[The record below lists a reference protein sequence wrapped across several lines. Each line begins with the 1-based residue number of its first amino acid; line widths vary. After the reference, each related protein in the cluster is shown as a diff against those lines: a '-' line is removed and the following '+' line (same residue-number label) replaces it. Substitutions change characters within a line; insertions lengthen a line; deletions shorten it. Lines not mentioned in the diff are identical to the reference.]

1 MKNKKLNISVIGL
14 GVGYAHAKAI
24 KKEKNLNLLSIFD
37 VNKQKSKKLSKI
49 LNCDYKRKFEDI
61 FENKELDG
69 VVIASPD
76 DKHCEQII
84 TSIKN
89 SKSFFCEK
97 PFCNNY
103 DELIKIKKVLEIKKN
118 TSFES
123 NLILRTVPVY
133 KWLKDKIKKGYF
145 GEIYSIEGSYLY
157 GRSEKITKG
166 WRGKAKNYSGM
177 NGGGIHMIDLV
188 CWLLNKKPKEVY
200 SYGNKICF
208 QKFNYRFMDFEN
220 SIFYFDKD
228 LTASINV
235 HLGCIHKHHH
245 ILKIYGT
252 KKTFIYDDKGAR
264 LITSKNPKSKI
275 LNLKYKTLPTDKT
288 KIMKDFFLDL
298 LKNNFNKN
306 KMKETFDLIKI
317 IDAGKRSLNNKKKIK
332 INYD

>member
-118 TSFES
+118 T
-123 NLILRTVPVY
+123 
-133 KWLKDKIKKGYF
+133 GF
-145 GEIYSIEGSYLY
+145 G
-157 GRSEKITKG
+157 
-166 WRGKAKNYSGM
+166 
-177 NGGGIHMIDLV
+177 
-188 CWLLNKKPKEVY
+188 
-200 SYGNKICF
+200 
-208 QKFNYRFMDFEN
+208 
-220 SIFYFDKD
+220 
-228 LTASINV
+228 
-235 HLGCIHKHHH
+235 
-245 ILKIYGT
+245 
-252 KKTFIYDDKGAR
+252 
-264 LITSKNPKSKI
+264 
-275 LNLKYKTLPTDKT
+275 
-288 KIMKDFFLDL
+288 
-298 LKNNFNKN
+298 
-306 KMKETFDLIKI
+306 
-317 IDAGKRSLNNKKKIK
+317 
-332 INYD
+332 